1 MSNKAM
7 PKMWKELIEQHSSA
21 VVVQAGASE
30 SAIKLAERALGISFP
45 DDLRSCLLESDGIDG
60 EYGLGLVW
68 SLERIV
74 RDNQG
79 FRENAEFGELYMPF
93 DCLLFFA
100 DAGNGDQFAFAIQAG
115 EIRRDDVFVWN
126 HENDSRSWVAPSL
139 SRYLEWWLSG
149 KLTV

>member
-1 MSNKAM
+1 
-7 PKMWKELIEQHSSA
+7 MWKELAKQHSSA

-30 SAIKLAERALGISFP
+30 SAIQQAERALGVLFP
-45 DDLRSCLLESDGIDG
+45 DDLRGCLLESDGIEG
-60 EYGLGLVW
+60 EYGLGVVW
-68 SLERIV
+68 SLEQIIREN
-74 RDNQG
+74 RS
-79 FRENAEFGELYMPF
+79 FRETAAFRELYMPF

-126 HENDSRSWVAPSL
+126 HENDSRTWAAPSL
-139 SRYLEWWLSG
+139 SKYLEWWLSG

>member
-1 MSNKAM
+1 
-7 PKMWKELIEQHSSA
+7 MWKELAKQHSSA

-30 SAIKLAERALGISFP
+30 SAIQQAERALGVLFP
-45 DDLRSCLLESDGIDG
+45 DDLRGCLLESDGIEG
-60 EYGLGLVW
+60 EYGLGVVW
-68 SLERIV
+68 SLERII
-74 RDNQG
+74 RENRS
-79 FRENAEFGELYMPF
+79 FRETAAFRELYMRF

-126 HENDSRSWVAPSL
+126 HENDSRTWAAPSL
-139 SRYLEWWLSG
+139 SKYLEWWLSG

>member
-1 MSNKAM
+1 
-7 PKMWKELIEQHSSA
+7 MWEELAKQHSKA

-30 SAIKLAERALGISFP
+30 SAIQHAEQALGVLFP
-45 DDLRSCLLESDGIDG
+45 DDLRSCLLESDGIEG

-74 RDNQG
+74 RENQS
-79 FRENAEFGELYMPF
+79 FRETAAFRELYMPF

-100 DAGNGDQFAFAIQAG
+100 DAGNGDQFAFSIQAG

-126 HENDSRSWVAPSL
+126 HENDSRTWAAPSL
-139 SRYLEWWLSG
+139 SKYLEWWLSG